1 MKYIDLHTHSNY
13 SDGTCSPAEVVRRA
27 AANGLSAFALTDH
40 DSVAGIDDAIKAVKE
55 QNLSIKFIPGT
66 ELSVGYKSGDIH
78 IVGLFIDHHD
88 KAFNEMSKMI
98 IKRRIDRNNEMI
110 KRFNDAGI
118 PITIEELTNSN
129 PETVVTRAHFARW
142 LVDHDVVKTPNDAF
156 DKYLDT
162 NSKFYVPREYITPEE
177 GIDIIRKS
185 GGIAILAHPLHYKL
199 SEKELENLIRRLK
212 DAGLGGIEVM
222 YSNHIGQDEAYVKKL
237 ANKFDLLPSG
247 GSDFH
252 GANKPA
258 IDIGKG
264 RGNLAIPY
272 EYLENLAAACGHTL

>member
-1 MKYIDLHTHSNY
+1 
-13 SDGTCSPAEVVRRA
+13 
-27 AANGLSAFALTDH
+27 
-40 DSVAGIDDAIKAVKE
+40 
-55 QNLSIKFIPGT
+55 
-66 ELSVGYKSGDIH
+66 
-78 IVGLFIDHHD
+78 
-88 KAFNEMSKMI
+88 
-98 IKRRIDRNNEMI
+98 MI

-118 PITIEELTNSN
+118 PITMDELTDSN
-129 PETVVTRAHFARW
+129 PDTVVTRAHFARW
-142 LVDHDVVKTPNDAF
+142 LIDHNFVSTTNDAF
-156 DKYLDT
+156 TKYLDT

-185 GGIAILAHPLHYKL
+185 GGVAILAHPLHYKL
-199 SEKELENLIRRLK
+199 EEKELESLIGRLK

-222 YSNHIGQDEAYVKKL
+222 YSNHIGQDEAYVRKL

-272 EYLENLAAACGHTL
+272 EYLENLANACGYTL

>member
-13 SDGTCSPAEVVRRA
+13 SDGTCSPAELVKRA
-27 AANGLSAFALTDH
+27 SDNGLSAFALTDH

-55 QNLSIKFIPGT
+55 QNVSLKFIPGT
-66 ELSVGYKSGDIH
+66 ELSVGYKSSDIH
-78 IVGLFIDHHD
+78 IVGLFINHHD

-98 IKRRIDRNNEMI
+98 IQRRTDRNNEMI

-118 PITIEELTNSN
+118 PITMDELTDSN
-129 PETVVTRAHFARW
+129 PDTVVTRAHFARW
-142 LVDHDVVKTPNDAF
+142 LIDHNFVSTTNDAF
-156 DKYLDT
+156 TKYLDT

-199 SEKELENLIRRLK
+199 EEKELESLIGRLK
-212 DAGLGGIEVM
+212 DAGLSGIEVM
-222 YSNHIGQDEAYVKKL
+222 YSNHIGQDEAYVRKL

-272 EYLENLAAACGHTL
+272 EYLENLANACGYTL

>member
-13 SDGTCSPAEVVRRA
+13 SDGTCSPAELVKRA
-27 AANGLSAFALTDH
+27 SDNGLSAFALTDH

-55 QNLSIKFIPGT
+55 QNVSLKFIPGT
-66 ELSVGYKSGDIH
+66 ELSVGYKSSDIH
-78 IVGLFIDHHD
+78 IVGLFINHHD

-98 IKRRIDRNNEMI
+98 IQRRIYRNNEMI

-118 PITIEELTNSN
+118 PITMDELTDSN
-129 PETVVTRAHFARW
+129 PDTVVTRAHFARW
-142 LVDHDVVKTPNDAF
+142 LIDHNFVSTTNDAF
-156 DKYLDT
+156 TKYLDT

-185 GGIAILAHPLHYKL
+185 GGVAILAHPLHYKL
-199 SEKELENLIRRLK
+199 EEKELESLIGRLK

-222 YSNHIGQDEAYVKKL
+222 YSNHIGQDEAYVRKL

-272 EYLENLAAACGHTL
+272 EYLENLANACGYTL

>member
-13 SDGTCSPAEVVRRA
+13 SDGTCSPAELVKRA
-27 AANGLSAFALTDH
+27 SDNGLSAFALTDH

-55 QNLSIKFIPGT
+55 QNVSLKFIPGT
-66 ELSVGYKSGDIH
+66 ELSVGYKSSDIH
-78 IVGLFIDHHD
+78 IVGLFISHHD
-88 KAFNEMSKMI
+88 KSFNEMSKMI
-98 IKRRIDRNNEMI
+98 IQRRIYRNNEMI

-118 PITIEELTNSN
+118 PITMDELTDSN
-129 PETVVTRAHFARW
+129 PDTVVTRAHFARW
-142 LVDHDVVKTPNDAF
+142 LIDHNFVSTTNDAF
-156 DKYLDT
+156 TKYLDT

-185 GGIAILAHPLHYKL
+185 GGVAILAHPLHYKL
-199 SEKELENLIRRLK
+199 EEKELESLIGRLK

-222 YSNHIGQDEAYVKKL
+222 YSNHIGQDEAYVRKL

-272 EYLENLAAACGHTL
+272 EYLENLANACGYTL